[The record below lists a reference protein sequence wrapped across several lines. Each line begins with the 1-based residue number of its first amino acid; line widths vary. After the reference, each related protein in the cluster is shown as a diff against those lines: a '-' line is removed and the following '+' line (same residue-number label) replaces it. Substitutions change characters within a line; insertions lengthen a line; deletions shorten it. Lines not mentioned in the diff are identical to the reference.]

1 MAGGGAV
8 GTQGYRQQVQSPKFG
23 FDAEV
28 ASASA
33 VAAAAASLLAN
44 KGSVLLGQFKYF
56 FSRCNTINHS

>member
-1 MAGGGAV
+1 MAGGGAA

-44 KGSVLLGQFKYF
+44 KGSVLLGQFK
-56 FSRCNTINHS
+56 